1 MGYNQ
6 LTEGERY
13 VIAALHASGETK
25 SAIANVLGRHR
36 STIGREYKRNASGYD
51 GKYRAS
57 KAQGWAVARKR
68 KSHEGS
74 QFSEQQ
80 WSHAER
86 LLLEKWSPEQVVGT
100 RTNLGPVAMSR
111 ATIYRHI
118 REDKAGGGDLWRHM
132 RLMAKRWRKRYR
144 SVDFRGVLKGK
155 RLIDDRPKAA
165 HERSRRGHLE
175 GDTVMGS
182 DGKACVLTLVDRKTG
197 MAQIVKLNGR
207 TKENTNMAIAMA
219 IQKFGYRIRTITF
232 DNGTEFHGYKE
243 LEAAFPVKCYFARPY
258 HSWERG
264 SNESFNGLFRQ
275 YVPKGVCMKSL
286 TQADCNSIG
295 KALNNR
301 PRKRYGFRSPIQ
313 VNNGSTGVLHL
324 M

>member
-13 VIAALHASGETK
+13 AIAALHASGDSK
-25 SAIANVLGRHR
+25 RAIAKVVGRHV
-36 STIGREYKRNASGYD
+36 STISREYKRNSSAYD
-51 GKYRAS
+51 GKYRAA
-57 KAQGWAVARKR
+57 KAHAWAMARKR

-74 QFSEQQ
+74 QFSAEQ
-80 WSHAER
+80 WGHAE
-86 LLLEKWSPEQVVGT
+86 LLLRLKWSPEQVVDT

-111 ATIYRHI
+111 STIYRHI
-118 REDKAGGGDLWRHM
+118 RWDKAEGGHLWRHM
-132 RLMAKRWRKRYR
+132 RLMTKRWRKRYR
-144 SVDFRGVLKGK
+144 SVDFRGVLQGK

-165 HERSRRGHLE
+165 HERSERGHLE

-197 MAQIVKLNGR
+197 LAQIVKLNGR

-219 IQKFGYRIRTITF
+219 IQKFGYRIKTITF

-243 LEAAFPVKCYFARPY
+243 LEEVFKVKCYFARPY

-286 TQADCNSIG
+286 TQADCNGIA
-295 KALNNR
+295 KALNSR